1 MKRNEF
7 IIKKPEKQTQRK
19 ISHSLLVLFAV
30 FIICGMESEK
40 VHAQE
45 YFPFL
50 QVDVGANNSD
60 AQLQEGF
67 VPFTA
72 LDSGTV
78 FNGITIELE
87 SNQEDGGKLDSRR
100 RGAPTGDYLEQIWR
114 DFVFARPGG
123 FRLTLSGLEPGK
135 TYQITI
141 FAYDTGSAGQ
151 RIADWVNMNTNEVV
165 LTTSFSSADTP
176 SEASHGFSGV
186 TQADEN
192 GTIVMEAVANPD
204 HPGDIYAFIN
214 ALVISTDTPLTKSWL
229 PVPEDGAIINTTTN
243 VELSWN
249 YGQTSVSSDVY
260 VGESFEAVNNATKA
274 DTDIFRGNTEVIPF
288 VIGNPDTPYP
298 EGLNPGQT
306 YYWRTDELEEDGTA
320 HKGDVWSFTVASEK
334 AVILYP
340 YDGAIYIDPNVL
352 LAWTPG
358 SSSIEH
364 RVFFGDNLQD
374 VQASTGGTDKG
385 SVTEPNY
392 APGSLERNTT
402 YYWRIDEYDGTDTHT
417 GDVWSFTTNLEN
429 MGTVTMDIWENV
441 VGESEL
447 ANLLDDPRYPGSP
460 TRTETLTEFGT
471 VDGVGDGYGGQ
482 ITGWLYCP
490 VSGEYNLLFTSG
502 GGGELWLSTD
512 DDPTNAVLLGT
523 ETTWGSY
530 NVFTI
535 KSDPISLVAGEKY
548 YIMAR
553 WKDYAG
559 WDHCQVA
566 WQGAGIPNQEII
578 RGSYLTQYDPVV
590 AYGPNPAT
598 GSVDTAANPKFTW
611 LSGKYAASHIIHLGT
626 DPNALEQVGTS
637 LRGDESFIH
646 DSLLLINQ
654 TYYWRIDEVN
664 DLNPNSPWIGK
675 NWSFTTANFLIIDDM
690 ESYNDIDEGEPGSN
704 RIYIAWEDGITNPAN
719 GGSIVGYENAPFA
732 EQTIVH
738 SGLQSMPFAYDN
750 AAGKSEATLTLTSNT
765 DWIVN
770 GVDTLGIWYIGDPAN
785 AAETMY
791 VVLNGA
797 SVDNPDANAA
807 QVDEWTEWRISL
819 SEFSINLTNVNTIT
833 LGFRSITG
841 GTGMMFFDDIRLYAL
856 MP

>member
-1 MKRNEF
+1 MK
-7 IIKKPEKQTQRK
+7 KKEMLVQKLRKRTTQK
-19 ISHSLLVLFAV
+19 TGLLKVLMAAFV
-30 FIICGMESEK
+30 ICGLASET

-45 YFPFL
+45 YFPFH
-50 QVDVGANNSD
+50 NNT
-60 AQLQEGF
+60 QFQKKF
-67 VPFTA
+67 IPFTV
-72 LDSGTV
+72 LDSGAV

-100 RGAPTGDYLEQIWR
+100 RGTPTGDYLEQIWR

-151 RIADWVNMNTNEVV
+151 RTADWVNMNTNEVV

-192 GTIVMEAVANPD
+192 GTIVMEAIQVE
-204 HPGDIYAFIN
+204 GDPWAFIN

-288 VIGNPDTPYP
+288 VIGNPGTPYP
-298 EGLNPGQT
+298 EGLIPGQT
-306 YYWRTDELEEDGTA
+306 YYWRTDEIEEDGTT

-385 SVTEPNY
+385 SITEPNY
-392 APGSLERNTT
+392 APGPLERKTT

-441 VGESEL
+441 VGDSAL

-460 TRTETLTEFGT
+460 TRTEALTEFGT

-490 VSGEYNLLFTSG
+490 ASGEYNLFFTSG

-553 WKDYAG
+553 WKDYGG

-578 RGSYLTQYDPVV
+578 RGSYLTPFDPVV

-611 LSGKYAASHIIHLGT
+611 RSGKYAASHIIHLGT

-646 DSLLLINQ
+646 DSPLLINQ

-690 ESYNDIDEGEPGSN
+690 ESYNNIDPPDPASN
-704 RIYIAWEDGITNPAN
+704 TIFGAWLDGYSDPTNGAL
-719 GGSIVGYENAPFA
+719 VGYDDPLEPSYT
-732 EQTIVH
+732 EQTIVQ

-765 DWIVN
+765 DWTVN

-791 VVLNGA
+791 VVLNGSA
-797 SVDNPDANAA
+797 GVDNPDANAA
-807 QVDEWTEWRISL
+807 QVAEWTEWRVSL
-819 SEFSINLTNVNTIT
+819 SEFGINLTNVNTIT
-833 LGFRSITG
+833 LGLRSVTG
-841 GTGMMFFDDIRLYAL
+841 GAGIVFFDDIRLYT
-856 MP
+856 PVP